1 MQAAG
6 SLALGPIRF
15 GFQDGD
21 SITARIWPAG
31 RRRLLS
37 LRNGSA
43 NTEPN
48 KLSSQDFQRG
58 SSLDTP
64 LQAASQASKQID
76 LLRIESGED
85 SIIINHA
92 IDLISLPALK
102 SRASNWPAEIQRELR
117 NASSLEAATKAKWD
131 LECTMLG
138 SHKIVH
144 ARTSSPPIGE
154 FICVHLCPSG
164 VRT

>member
-1 MQAAG
+1 MGLTWISRCLWRDKPARIAFQSSHSMARSAAPAKQRLQAAICIAPSLPVARSKVRKWTGSILSLRDFSHVQAAG

-48 KLSSQDFQRG
+48 KLSSQDFQRA

-64 LQAASQASKQID
+64 LQAACQPGKQTN
-76 LLRIESGED
+76 RF
-85 SIIINHA
+85 
-92 IDLISLPALK
+92 
-102 SRASNWPAEIQRELR
+102 
-117 NASSLEAATKAKWD
+117 AAD
-131 LECTMLG
+131 
-138 SHKIVH
+138 
-144 ARTSSPPIGE
+144 R
-154 FICVHLCPSG
+154 
-164 VRT
+164 VR